1 MIERTFID
9 KQNTIF
15 RDSDDNFGLNPILM
29 LCTGETESRAL
40 IRFDIERLR
49 KMHEDGDLGNEANVA
64 EHTLKMYNCGSLDEE
79 KYGRSFISTNISGT
93 IVRNTSFTVVALR
106 MLQSWDEGVGFDS
119 SSDVWL
125 QGGTCVS
132 DRGSNWYHAKTGL
145 DWRKYTYNSE
155 NGRYEFSL
163 DEDNVPYTTEG
174 VYSDDFII
182 GQYDKYMNN
191 DDSSLVVGIQKFD
204 HGNEDL
210 SMDISRYING
220 CINGEFDNNG
230 ILLALLPMDYEVEKG
245 YTMYTGFFGKRTN
258 TFYLPFLE
266 TYVDNHI
273 DDKRD
278 DFKCGQDNK
287 LFLYTKFGCQT
298 VNLDSNPV
306 CEIEGSE
313 YQSEK
318 LRKGVY
324 FVTVNIPSEDED
336 GESNANRWITDKWK
350 GLSINDIK
358 HKDVE
363 SEFLTKEPDDD
374 FSISSNE
381 NFEEEPY
388 FIISGIRENEKV
400 SHNEFER
407 KVTVTAKIPYTGLK
421 KRLSGNL
428 LYRLYVNDG
437 AKNIY
442 VTRWDNADMANDCSF
457 VIKPNQLVPQEYHL
471 DIEYDD
477 KIKENALTFTIRGSL
492 DKS

>member
-1 MIERTFID
+1 
-9 KQNTIF
+9 
-15 RDSDDNFGLNPILM
+15 
-29 LCTGETESRAL
+29 
-40 IRFDIERLR
+40 
-49 KMHEDGDLGNEANVA
+49 
-64 EHTLKMYNCGSLDEE
+64 
-79 KYGRSFISTNISGT
+79 
-93 IVRNTSFTVVALR
+93 
-106 MLQSWDEGVGFDS
+106 
-119 SSDVWL
+119 
-125 QGGTCVS
+125 
-132 DRGSNWYHAKTGL
+132 
-145 DWRKYTYNSE
+145 
-155 NGRYEFSL
+155 
-163 DEDNVPYTTEG
+163 
-174 VYSDDFII
+174 
-182 GQYDKYMNN
+182 
-191 DDSSLVVGIQKFD
+191 
-204 HGNEDL
+204 
-210 SMDISRYING
+210 MDISRYING

-374 FSISSNE
+374 FSISSDE